1 MQSNKRNTNGL
12 KIVVSILA
20 TLVIGILG
28 YVYSIYANVKD
39 SMDIA
44 YTPVEVETF
53 RTTNTGTVADRKSVV

>member
-53 RTTNTGTVADRKSVV
+53 